1 MVQER
6 KLTSEESSSN
16 DESLVLRPI
25 PKVATGFP
33 AILKSADVSLRAM
46 GVVRSGKAWSSINQR
61 QGFDCPSCAWPDPA
75 GERPTF
81 EFCENGMK
89 ATADDA
95 TTLRVHPEFFRENSI
110 QKLSE
115 QSDYW
120 LNHQGRITHPIWL
133 QPGASHYEPI
143 SWEDAFSLIGRELNA
158 LAAPNEAVFYTSG
171 KTSNEAAF
179 LYQLFA
185 RQFGTNNLPD
195 CSNMCHESSGWALRE
210 TLGTGKSTVTLE
222 DLEGTDCIV
231 VIGQN
236 PGTNHPR
243 MLSSL
248 QAAKRRGAKILAINP
263 LREVGLLRFKHPQ
276 EPLQLLGSGTELAD
290 QYLQVRIN
298 GDVAL
303 LKGIM
308 KAMLEKEAA
317 APGTIVDSKF
327 IEKYCSGFEELTSHL
342 QSEDWGLI
350 VEQSGLSHTEIHSAA
365 SMLSRAKTTVVC
377 WAMGLTQHKNAVD
390 NIREIVNLLL
400 LRGNIGKPNAGA
412 LCVRGHSNVQGDR
425 TMGIWEQMEDAF
437 LDALGREF
445 NFEPPRQHGWSTVES
460 IQAMCG
466 GKVGVFVS
474 LGGNFLSAS
483 PDTHRVAEG
492 LRNCKLTVAISTK
505 LNRTHLVTGN
515 AALLLPCVSRTEE
528 DLQASGPQF
537 TTVENTVSFVSLST
551 GQFPSS
557 SAMLRSEVAIIGGIA
572 QSTLQHHSSV
582 DWAGFTANYDG
593 IRDSIARV
601 VPGFEDFNR
610 RVREGGF
617 YAPVPP
623 KDRIFP
629 TKTGKAMFTVNPI
642 RPVALEPGQLL
653 LMTIRSH
660 DQFNT
665 VIYGLDDRYRG
676 VFGGRR
682 VVFMNADDMQEEGFV
697 TKQLVDI
704 SSHFESVQRTVRGF
718 QVISYDIP
726 RRCAAAY
733 YPETNPL
740 VPLENFADVSQT
752 PASKSIVV
760 TFRASANNV
769 SPETLARA

>member
-1 MVQER
+1 MW
-6 KLTSEESSSN
+6 
-16 DESLVLRPI
+16 
-25 PKVATGFP
+25 
-33 AILKSADVSLRAM
+33 LK
-46 GVVRSGKAWSSINQR
+46 
-61 QGFDCPSCAWPDPA
+61 
-75 GERPTF
+75 
-81 EFCENGMK
+81 
-89 ATADDA
+89 
-95 TTLRVHPEFFRENSI
+95 
-110 QKLSE
+110 
-115 QSDYW
+115 
-120 LNHQGRITHPIWL
+120 
-133 QPGASHYEPI
+133 PGASHYEPI
-143 SWEDAFSLIGRELNA
+143 SWEDAFSMIGRELNA
-158 LAAPNEAVFYTSG
+158 LPSPNEAVFYTSG

-276 EPLQLLGSGTELAD
+276 ELLHLLGSGTELAD

-308 KAMLEKEAA
+308 KAMLEQEAA
-317 APGTIVDSKF
+317 APGTIVDSAF
-327 IEKYCSGFEELTSHL
+327 IRQYCSGFEELTRHL
-342 QSEDWGLI
+342 GSEEWGLI
-350 VEQSGLSHTEIHSAA
+350 VEQSGLSHTEIHGAA
-365 SMLSRAKTTVVC
+365 SMLSKAKTTVVC

-425 TMGIWEQMEDAF
+425 TMGIWEQMEDSF

-445 NFEPPRQHGWSTVES
+445 NLEPPRQHGWSTVES
-460 IQAMCG
+460 IQAMRA

-492 LRNCKLTVAISTK
+492 LRNCKLTVVISTK

-515 AALLLPCVSRTEE
+515 AALILPCVSRTEK
-528 DLQASGPQF
+528 DIQASGPQF
-537 TTVENTVSFVSLST
+537 TTVENTVSFVSAST
-551 GQFPSS
+551 GQFDPA
-557 SAMLRSEVAIIGGIA
+557 SAMLRSEIAIISGIA
-572 QSTLQHHSSV
+572 QSTLQHRSSV

-610 RVREGGF
+610 RVRAGGF

-623 KDRIFP
+623 KDRVFP
-629 TKTGKAMFTVNPI
+629 TKTGKAMFTVNAI
-642 RPVALEPGQLL
+642 RPVALEPDQLL
-653 LMTIRSH
+653 LMTIRTH

-682 VVFMNADDMQEEGFV
+682 IVFMNADDMQEAGFV

-704 SSHFESVQRTVRGF
+704 TSHFEGVQRTVRGF

-726 RRCAAAY
+726 RRSAAAY

-760 TFRASANNV
+760 TFQASANNV
-769 SPETLARA
+769 S